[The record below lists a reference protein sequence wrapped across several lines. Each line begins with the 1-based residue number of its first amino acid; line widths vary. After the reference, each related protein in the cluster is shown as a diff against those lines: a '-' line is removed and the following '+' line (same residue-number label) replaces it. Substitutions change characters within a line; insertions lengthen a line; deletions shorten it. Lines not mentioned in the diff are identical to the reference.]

1 MRTILDIAINDLRIF
16 FSNLSNLIWLVGI
29 PVGMTIVLGVAIP
42 SDDGPSLVPVD
53 VINHDQGPAS
63 ELFIQSLRHAN
74 PNLLLCP
81 MDNTTDDPCHM
92 NEAETLDAAQ
102 SLVRLEG
109 TDTLALIEIPDDFSA
124 RVSELEP
131 VAIRFVAV
139 EDLTAPQFIQQAVD
153 SALTQT
159 NGALAASLIGSRL
172 AAQIDADAIDDSAL
186 AESLRDRAAE
196 IWAKDLI
203 TVKYQLTQ
211 SSSSGSVGGF
221 GQSIPG
227 IGSMFV
233 LFAVL
238 GGMALMIEDKR
249 QWTMQRLASM
259 PVTRSQLLGGKILGR
274 FTLGMLQYLI
284 IFAIGVVVGQSYGR
298 DPLALI
304 LIMLSFALC
313 VTALSFALGS
323 FVKDETQ
330 AAGLTNLLGISL
342 AALGGAWW
350 SLELVPELMRTVG
363 HISPVAWA
371 MDGYTSLIFENGDL
385 GTVYPSILIL
395 LGAAAVFFVFGVR
408 RFRYDL

>member
-1 MRTILDIAINDLRIF
+1 MRTILDVAINDLRIF
-16 FSNLSNLIWLVGI
+16 LSNLSNLIWLVGI
-29 PVGMTIVLGVAIP
+29 PVGMSIVLGVAIP

-159 NGALAASLIGSRL
+159 NGALTASLIGSRL
-172 AAQIDADAIDDSAL
+172 AAQIEADAIDDSAL

-203 TVKYQLTQ
+203 AVKYQLTQ

-350 SLELVPELMRTVG
+350 SLEVVPELMRTVG

>member
-1 MRTILDIAINDLRIF
+1 MRTILDIALNDLRIF
-16 FSNLSNLIWLVGI
+16 FRNLSNLIWLVGI

-42 SDDGPSLVPVD
+42 SDTGPDLVPVD
-53 VINHDQGPAS
+53 VLDHDRGPAS
-63 ELFIQSLRHAN
+63 ALFIQSLRQAN
-74 PNLLLCP
+74 PNLVLCP
-81 MDNTTDDPCHM
+81 MDNTVDDPCDM
-92 NEAETLDAAQ
+92 NEAETLDAAL
-102 SLVRLEG
+102 STVRLEE
-109 TDTLALIEIPDDFSA
+109 TATLGLIEIPSDFSA
-124 RVSELEP
+124 RVSRQEP
-131 VAIRFVAV
+131 AAVRFVAV
-139 EDLTAPQFIQQAVD
+139 EDLTAPQFIRQAVET
-153 SALTQT
+153 ALTQT
-159 NGALAASLIGSRL
+159 NGALVASRIGIQLASRVK
-172 AAQIDADAIDDSAL
+172 AEAIDDPVL
-186 AESLRDRAAE
+186 AQRLRDRAAE

-203 TVKYQLTQ
+203 AVNYELTQ
-211 SSSSGSVGGF
+211 HSSSGSVGGF

-233 LFAVL
+233 MFAVL

-274 FTLGMLQYLI
+274 FSLGMLQYLI
-284 IFAIGVVVGQSYGR
+284 IFAIGVVIGQQFGR
-298 DPLALI
+298 DPLALV
-304 LIMLSFALC
+304 LIMITFALC

-323 FVKDETQ
+323 FVKNETQ

-350 SLELVPELMRTVG
+350 SLEVVPELMRTVG

-385 GTVYPSILIL
+385 GTVYPSILVL
-395 LGAAAVFFVFGVR
+395 LAATVVFFVFGIS

>member
-203 TVKYQLTQ
+203 AVKYQLTQ

>member
-1 MRTILDIAINDLRIF
+1 MRTVFDIAINDLRIF
-16 FSNLSNLIWLVGI
+16 FSNRGNLIWLVGV
-29 PVGMTIVLGVAIP
+29 PVGMTIILGVAIP

-53 VINHDQGPAS
+53 IIDHDQGQAS
-63 ELFIQSLRHAN
+63 ELFIQSLRQAN
-74 PNLLLCP
+74 RNLLLCP
-81 MDNTTDDPCHM
+81 MDNTNDDPCDM
-92 NEAETLDAAQ
+92 NEAETLDGAL
-102 SLVRLEG
+102 SLIRLEES
-109 TDTLALIEIPDDFSA
+109 DTLALIEIPDDFTA
-124 RVSELEP
+124 RVSDLEP

-159 NGALAASLIGSRL
+159 NGALTASLIGSRL
-172 AAQIDADAIDDSAL
+172 AAQVEANAIDDSAL
-186 AESLRDRAAE
+186 AQSLRDRAAE

-203 TVKYQLTQ
+203 AVKYQLTQ

-238 GGMALMIEDKR
+238 GGMALMIDDKR

-284 IFAIGVVVGQSYGR
+284 IFAIGVIVGQSFGR

-304 LIMLSFALC
+304 LIMLAFALC

-350 SLELVPELMRTVG
+350 SLEVVPELMRTVG

-395 LGAAAVFFVFGVR
+395 LGATVVFFVFGVR

>member
-1 MRTILDIAINDLRIF
+1 MRTVFDIALNDLRIF
-16 FSNLSNLIWLVGI
+16 FSNRSNLIWLVGI

-42 SDDGPSLVPVD
+42 SDDGPNLVPMD
-53 VINHDQGPAS
+53 VIDHDQGPAS
-63 ELFIQSLRHAN
+63 ALFIQSLRQAN

-81 MDNTTDDPCHM
+81 MDNTADDPCDI
-92 NEAETLDAAQ
+92 NGAETLDVAL
-102 SLVRLEG
+102 SMLRLE
-109 TDTLALIEIPDDFSA
+109 DSETLALIEIPDEFTT

-131 VAIRFVAV
+131 VAVRFVAV
-139 EDLTAPQFIQQAVD
+139 ENLTAPQFIQQAVG

-159 NGALAASLIGSRL
+159 NGALTASRIGTQL
-172 AAQIDADAIDDSAL
+172 ASQVEADAIDDTAL
-186 AESLRDRAAE
+186 AQSLRDRAAE
-196 IWAKDLI
+196 IWAEDLI
-203 TVKYQLTQ
+203 AVKYELTQ
-211 SSSSGSVGGF
+211 STSSGSVGGF

-233 LFAVL
+233 MFAVL

-274 FTLGMLQYLI
+274 FTLGMMQYLI
-284 IFAIGVVVGQSYGR
+284 IFAIGVVVGQSFGR

-304 LIMLSFALC
+304 LIMLAFALC

-350 SLELVPELMRTVG
+350 SLEVVPELMRTVG

-385 GTVYPSILIL
+385 VTVYPSILIL
-395 LGAAAVFFVFGVR
+395 LAAAAVFFVFGVR

>member
-1 MRTILDIAINDLRIF
+1 MRTVFDIALNDLRIF
-16 FSNLSNLIWLVGI
+16 FSNRGNLIWLVGV
-29 PVGMTIVLGVAIP
+29 PVGMTIILGVAIP
-42 SDDGPSLVPVD
+42 SRDGPSLVPVD
-53 VINHDQGPAS
+53 VIDHDQGPAS
-63 ELFIQSLRHAN
+63 ALFIQSLRRAN

-81 MDNTTDDPCHM
+81 MDNTADDPCDM
-92 NEAETLDAAQ
+92 NEAETLDAAL
-102 SLVRLEG
+102 SMIRLEE
-109 TDTLALIEIPDDFSA
+109 TDTLALIEIPDDFTA
-124 RVSELEP
+124 RVSELAP

-159 NGALAASLIGSRL
+159 NGALTASRIGIQL
-172 AAQIDADAIDDSAL
+172 AAQVEADALNDAAL
-186 AESLRDRAAE
+186 AQSLRDRAAE
-196 IWAKDLI
+196 IWARDLI
-203 TVKYQLTQ
+203 AVNYELTE
-211 SSSSGSVGGF
+211 SGSSGSVGGF

-284 IFAIGVVVGQSYGR
+284 IFAVGVIVGQSFGR

-304 LIMLSFALC
+304 LIMLAFALC

-350 SLELVPELMRTVG
+350 SLEVVPELMRTVG

>member
-1 MRTILDIAINDLRIF
+1 MRTILDIALNDLRIF

-42 SDDGPSLVPVD
+42 SNDGPSLVPVD
-53 VINHDQGPAS
+53 IIDHDQGQAS
-63 ELFIQSLRHAN
+63 ALFIRSLRQAN

-81 MDNTTDDPCHM
+81 MDNTADDPCDL
-92 NEAETLDAAQ
+92 NEAESLDLAR
-102 SLVRLEG
+102 SLIRVEE
-109 TDTLALIEIPDDFSA
+109 TDTLALIEIPDDFTA
-124 RVSELEP
+124 RVSNLEP
-131 VAIRFVAV
+131 VTIRFVAV

-159 NGALAASLIGSRL
+159 NGALTASLIGSRL
-172 AAQIDADAIDDSAL
+172 AAKVEPDAIDDVEL
-186 AESLRDRAAE
+186 AQSLRDRAAE

-203 TVKYQLTQ
+203 AVKYQLTQ

-284 IFAIGVVVGQSYGR
+284 IFAIGVVVGQSFGR

-304 LIMLSFALC
+304 LIMLAFALC

-350 SLELVPELMRTVG
+350 SLEVVPELMRTVG

>member
-203 TVKYQLTQ
+203 AVKYQLTQ

-350 SLELVPELMRTVG
+350 SLEVVPELMRTVG

>member
-159 NGALAASLIGSRL
+159 NGALTASLIGSRL
-172 AAQIDADAIDDSAL
+172 AAQIEADAIDDSAL

-203 TVKYQLTQ
+203 AVKYQLTQ

-350 SLELVPELMRTVG
+350 SLEVVPELMRTVG